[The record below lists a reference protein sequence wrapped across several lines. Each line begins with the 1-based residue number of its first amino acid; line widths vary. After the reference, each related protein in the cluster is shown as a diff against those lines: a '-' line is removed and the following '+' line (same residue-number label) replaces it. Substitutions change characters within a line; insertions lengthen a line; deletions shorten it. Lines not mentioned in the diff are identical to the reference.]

1 MEANY
6 FILDVFTNVPFGG
19 NQLAVFTDAAAIPE
33 EKLQVIANEMNL
45 SETVFLYPPETAGGD
60 FKMRIFT
67 PANEMPTAGHPTI
80 GTAHLL
86 LNELHRPL
94 KKEEVLIIEQP
105 VGPIS
110 VTFQQDAG
118 YFNLLTMQQPNPIF
132 GNLIQNRSM
141 IADML
146 SIKEDEL
153 MPGMP
158 IQCISCG
165 NNFMY
170 IPVTSLA
177 VLAKIKIRVDLLQQH
192 ANKLGTQALYIFTT
206 NTESESDT
214 RGRMFAPLWGMHEDP
229 ATGSASGP
237 LGCYLVRHAIN
248 DGKMITCEQ
257 GVEMGRPSTIKVQI
271 GHENEVVNKV
281 LVGGEAVLVG
291 KGTMFV

>member
-6 FILDVFTNVPFGG
+6 FILDVFTDVPFGG
-19 NQLAVFTDAAAIPE
+19 NQLAVFPDAASIPE
-33 EKLQVIANEMNL
+33 DKLQVIANELNL
-45 SETVFLYPPETAGGD
+45 SETVFLYAPETETGD

-67 PANEMPTAGHPTI
+67 PGQEMPTAGHPTI

-86 LNELHRPL
+86 LNELYKPL
-94 KKEEVLIIEQP
+94 KNTDVLILEQQ

-110 VTFQQDAG
+110 VTFLRESG
-118 YFNLLTMQQPNPIF
+118 HFSMLTMQQPNPIF
-132 GNLIQNRSM
+132 GNLIQKRDM
-141 IADML
+141 IAEML
-146 SIKEDEL
+146 SITEGEL
-153 MPGMP
+153 MSGMP

-170 IPVTSLA
+170 IPVASLD
-177 VLAKIKIRVDLLQQH
+177 VLAKIKVRVDLLQRY
-192 ANKLGTQALYIFTT
+192 ANTIETQALYVFTT
-206 NTESESDT
+206 ATDSEADT
-214 RGRMFAPLWGMHEDP
+214 RGRMFAPIWGVQEDP

-237 LGCYLVRHAIN
+237 LGCYLVRHSLS

-257 GVEMGRPSTIKVQI
+257 GIEMGRPSTIKVQI

-291 KGTMFV
+291 KGSLYV

>member
-19 NQLAVFTDAAAIPE
+19 NQLAVFTEAATIPE

-45 SETVFLYPPETAGGD
+45 SETVFLYPPETDQGD
-60 FKMRIFT
+60 YKMRIFT
-67 PANEMPTAGHPTI
+67 PSNEMPTAGHPTI
-80 GTAHLL
+80 GTSHLL
-86 LNELHRPL
+86 LNELQQPL
-94 KKEEVLIIEQP
+94 KNEDVLILEQQ

-110 VTFQQDAG
+110 VTFTREASH
-118 YFNLLTMQQPNPIF
+118 FNLLTMQQPNPIF
-132 GNLIQNRSM
+132 GNLVQNRSM
-141 IADML
+141 IAEML
-146 SIKEDEL
+146 SIKEAEL

-158 IQCISCG
+158 IQSISCG
-165 NNFMY
+165 NNFLY
-170 IPVTSLA
+170 IPVVSLD
-177 VLAKIKIRVDLLQQH
+177 VLAKINIRVDLLQQQ

-206 NTESESDT
+206 NTESEADT
-214 RGRMFAPLWGMHEDP
+214 RGRMFAPLWGMQEDP